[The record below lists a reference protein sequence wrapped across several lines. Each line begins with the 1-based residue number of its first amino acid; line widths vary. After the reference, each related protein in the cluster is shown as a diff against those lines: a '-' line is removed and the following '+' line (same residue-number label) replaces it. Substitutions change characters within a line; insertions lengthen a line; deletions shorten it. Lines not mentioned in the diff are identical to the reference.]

1 MFENTYEF
9 FRGLFS
15 FDYEVPIPLQI
26 AAYIILGIILTMLL
40 YVFRDSLNM
49 SEVRDKYMWY
59 YFIAILNILNIC
71 SVLGYYYIKRG
82 TYVGEP
88 GKPGYRGVSGEV
100 GSEMSCTLCE
110 QNIFMVPTT
119 TYELIAK
126 MDFITLANKVINP
139 ELASSLSEL
148 NKTLDNNYFDYGEFS
163 NNLLNG
169 TFDANNTLTNKLLL
183 LSIYNEYP
191 LIKYINETMGLS
203 DPDATGYI
211 KNPGGK
217 PGYFRLS
224 DMAFGGSE
232 SGDTVAY
239 TPTAFLVNGD
249 IRTPIAFDKICTFV
263 SVNDSGTVVK
273 YSVMRMIPPIDSK
286 NTGIPEENAY
296 VSLGNIII
304 PADQQPDIMQYAVVK
319 RKCVKKLSTAKLKLV
334 FIYPAAAHKIAGKP
348 VTELNNQQ
356 GGQRSEPISEGFFS
370 IWRTPFS
377 TVHVK
382 FSNGDFV
389 AGKSIIENL
398 YLSADGGFPENIYTK
413 AGTVKKVVAER
424 VNAYLAKIRIPKVI
438 FCTVLFGHTVEIIKR
453 LLGEFVS
460 KYVGLSAASNDNMV
474 MSNKI
479 MATPALRKCSQ
490 PDTLLI
496 SDVSEAL
503 RDIGDVI
510 QGAYERE
517 LKAAEANIAKASKQR
532 LRSVYNVGG
541 TGIDDEDGENQM
553 PDYLMTRDYDTMKNI
568 INELSIKIEN
578 GRTLGDLFDDLFPGG
593 MGTKLKL
600 DTLTATQE
608 RVLNFIACMIP
619 PEKDIYILKNECLAY
634 EQIDEERQDIALKL
648 EGALKKLAQLTAQ
661 INTGGGSDSDE
672 GVAIQYCG
680 GEKNL
685 AKINTAVTE
694 TYEFIANNI
703 GHIPDYLKKL
713 ERADFEDFTTDKLVV
728 ISGQVSRLVEL
739 IEKKCGA

>member
-15 FDYEVPIPLQI
+15 FEYEVPIPLQI
-26 AAYIILGIILTMLL
+26 AAYIILGIIITMLL

-82 TYVGEP
+82 TYIGEP
-88 GKPGYRGVSGEV
+88 GKPGYRGVSGNV
-100 GSEMSCTLCE
+100 GSEMSCDLCE
-110 QNIFMVPTT
+110 QNIFMIPTT

-126 MDFITLANKVINP
+126 MDFITLANNVINP
-139 ELASSLSEL
+139 ELSSALTEL

-163 NNLLNG
+163 NNLING

-203 DPDATGYI
+203 DPEATGYI
-211 KNPGGK
+211 KNPSGK

-232 SGDTVAY
+232 NGLY

-263 SVNDSGTVVK
+263 SVNESGTVGK

-286 NTGIPEENAY
+286 NTGNQEDNTY

-304 PADQQPDIMQYAVVK
+304 PADQQPDIMQYAMVK

-334 FIYPAAAHKIAGKP
+334 FIYPAAAHKLAGKSAA
-348 VTELNNQQ
+348 ELNKQQ
-356 GGQRSEPISEGFFS
+356 GGQRGEPISEGFFS

-413 AGTVKKVVAER
+413 SGTVKKVVAER
-424 VNAYLAKIRIPKVI
+424 VNAYLAKIRVPKVI

-460 KYVGLSAASNDNMV
+460 KYVGLSMGSGNNNINMA
-474 MSNKI
+474 NKI
-479 MATPALRKCSQ
+479 MATPALRKCNQ

-503 RDIGDVI
+503 RDIGAGI

-532 LRSVYNVGG
+532 LFSVYNVGG
-541 TGIDDEDGENQM
+541 TVNDSEAGENQM

-568 INELSIKIEN
+568 INELSVQIEN

-634 EQIDEERQDIALKL
+634 EQIDEERQDITLKL
-648 EGALKKLAQLTAQ
+648 EGTLKKLAQLTAQ
-661 INTGGGSDSDE
+661 INSAGENETDSAA
-672 GVAIQYCG
+672 VLCG

-685 AKINTAVTE
+685 AQINNTVTE

-713 ERADFEDFTTDKLVV
+713 ARADFEDFTTDKLAM
-728 ISGQVSRLVEL
+728 IQGQVSRLVEL
-739 IEKKCGA
+739 IENKCELA

>member
-1 MFENTYEF
+1 
-9 FRGLFS
+9 
-15 FDYEVPIPLQI
+15 
-26 AAYIILGIILTMLL
+26 
-40 YVFRDSLNM
+40 M

-71 SVLGYYYIKRG
+71 TVLGYYYIKRG

-88 GKPGYRGVSGEV
+88 GKPGYRGANGDV

-139 ELASSLSEL
+139 DLSGSLAEL
-148 NKTLDNNYFDYGEFS
+148 NKTLGNNFFDYGEFS

-169 TFDANNTLTNKLLL
+169 TFDANNTLTNKLML

-203 DPDATGYI
+203 DPEATGYI

-232 SGDTVAY
+232 GGSY
-239 TPTAFLVNGD
+239 TPTAFIVNGD

-263 SVNDSGTVVK
+263 TVNDSGTVSK
-273 YSVMRMIPPIDSK
+273 YSVMHMIPPVDSK
-286 NTGIPEENAY
+286 NTGNPEENAY
-296 VSLGNIII
+296 VSLGNVII
-304 PADQQPDIMQYAVVK
+304 PADQQPDIMQYAMVK

-334 FIYPAAAHKIAGKP
+334 FIYPAAAHKIASKS
-348 VTELNNQQ
+348 VADINTRQ
-356 GGQRSEPISEGFFS
+356 GGQRGEPISEGFFS

-413 AGTVKKVVAER
+413 SGTVKKVVAER
-424 VNAYLAKIRIPKVI
+424 VNAYLAKIRVPKVV

-453 LLGEFVS
+453 LLGEFAA
-460 KYVGLSAASNDNMV
+460 KYVGLSVASDSNSNSNNVNMA
-474 MSNKI
+474 NKI
-479 MATPALRKCSQ
+479 MPTPALRKCSQ

-503 RDIGDVI
+503 RDIGAGI

-517 LKAAEANIAKASKQR
+517 LRAAEADINKASKQR

-541 TGIDDEDGENQM
+541 IVGDDVNGEDTNQM

-568 INELSIKIEN
+568 INELSVQIEN

-593 MGTKLKL
+593 MGTKLKP
-600 DTLTATQE
+600 DALTATQE
-608 RVLNFIACMIP
+608 RILNFIACMIP

-648 EGALKKLAQLTAQ
+648 ESALKKLAQLTAQ
-661 INTGGGSDSDE
+661 INTDDGSGSDE
-672 GVAIQYCG
+672 GTAIQYCG

-685 AKINTAVTE
+685 AQINTAVTE
-694 TYEFIANNI
+694 TYEFISNTI

-713 ERADFEDFTTDKLVV
+713 ERADFEDFTTDKLVM
-728 ISGQVSRLVEL
+728 IHGQVSRLVAL
-739 IEKKCGA
+739 IEKKCNK

>member
-15 FDYEVPIPLQI
+15 FEYEVPIPLQI
-26 AAYIILGIILTMLL
+26 AAYIILGIIITMLL

-82 TYVGEP
+82 TYIGEP
-88 GKPGYRGVSGEV
+88 GKPGYRGVSGNV
-100 GSEMSCTLCE
+100 GSEMSCDLCE

-139 ELASSLSEL
+139 ELSNALTEL
-148 NKTLDNNYFDYGEFS
+148 DKTLDNNYFDYGEFS
-163 NNLLNG
+163 NNLING
-169 TFDANNTLTNKLLL
+169 SFDANNTLTNKLLL

-203 DPDATGYI
+203 DPEATGYI

-232 SGDTVAY
+232 NGSY

-263 SVNDSGTVVK
+263 SVNETGTVSK

-286 NTGIPEENAY
+286 NTY

-304 PADQQPDIMQYAVVK
+304 PADQQPDIMQYAMVK

-334 FIYPAAAHKIAGKP
+334 FIYPAAAHKIASKP
-348 VTELNNQQ
+348 ATELNKQQ
-356 GGQRSEPISEGFFS
+356 GGHRGEPISEGFFS

-398 YLSADGGFPENIYTK
+398 YLSADGDFPENIYTK

-424 VNAYLAKIRIPKVI
+424 VNAYLAKILVPKVI
-438 FCTVLFGHTVEIIKR
+438 FCTVLFGHTVEIIKS

-460 KYVGLSAASNDNMV
+460 KYVGLSAASDNNNINMA
-474 MSNKI
+474 NKI

-503 RDIGDVI
+503 RDIGAGI
-510 QGAYERE
+510 QGAYKRE
-517 LKAAEANIAKASKQR
+517 LKAAEANIAKASNQR
-532 LRSVYNVGG
+532 LQSLYNVGG
-541 TGIDDEDGENQM
+541 TGAAENGDNQM
-553 PDYLMTRDYDTMKNI
+553 PDYLMTRDYDMMKNI
-568 INELSIKIEN
+568 INELSVQIEN

-593 MGTKLKL
+593 MGTKLKQ

-634 EQIDEERQDIALKL
+634 EQIDEERQEIAIKL
-648 EGALKKLAQLTAQ
+648 ESDLKKLAQLTAQ
-661 INTGGGSDSDE
+661 INSAGGNDSNSAA
-672 GVAIQYCG
+672 VLCG

-685 AKINTAVTE
+685 AQINSAVTE

-713 ERADFEDFTTDKLVV
+713 ERADFEDFTTDKLVM
-728 ISGQVSRLVEL
+728 IQSQVSQLVEL
-739 IEKKCGA
+739 IENKCGLA